1 MPTQQAD
8 HKIGQLSI
16 AFEMLSPWKM
26 KEEIRQIYQGC
37 RTFRGAERKFEKWI
51 RIGGILYQS
60 SASMIQKHLPG
71 ICNYFENH
79 TTNGLIEGINTK
91 ITELPPYIYTIIAE
105 NPYPS
110 MDAPL
115 NIS

>member
-1 MPTQQAD
+1 
-8 HKIGQLSI
+8 
-16 AFEMLSPWKM
+16 M

-60 SASMIQKHLPG
+60 SASMIQKHLLG

-79 TTNGLIEGINTK
+79 TTNGLIEGMNTK
-91 ITELPPYIYTIIAE
+91 IKLIKRMSYGFTNFEHLRLIVISDKSDTLWTYETLI
-105 NPYPS
+105 NPRIDS
-110 MDAPL
+110 L
-115 NIS
+115 NLN